1 MIKEG
6 RFVGTIIHIGQ
17 EETVGKNNL
26 RKKTFV
32 LQEVSDKEYKGSI
45 AVDLIK
51 DRVDILKDFK
61 VWDHVEASL
70 NFRAS
75 EYNGK
80 FYNGVNAWSVKKIE
94 TGVSQE
100 EVDEDFW
107 DLPF

>member
-6 RFVGTIIHIGQ
+6 KFVGTITYIGK
-17 EETVGKNNL
+17 EETVGQNNL

-32 LQEVSDKEYKGSI
+32 IGEVSDKEYKGSI

-51 DRVDILKDFK
+51 DRVDILNDFK
-61 VWDHVEASL
+61 VWDNIEASL
-70 NFRAS
+70 NFRAN

-94 TGVSQE
+94 TGVQ
-100 EVDEDFW
+100 VEDS
-107 DLPF
+107 DDILPFN